1 MTGFIPSP
9 TLRYLAPLMLATTA
23 AMAAANWYF
32 EPARAA
38 GSATALGLTVAMA
51 LMAWLVSRGMQKAAE
66 ANGWTASLCR
76 GVDSIRGAIVFASLM
91 MMAALGSKLAIR
103 LGLGG
108 AADFHD
114 LSQRLT
120 QVVTGL
126 FFVWMGNAMPK
137 ALTPL
142 SGPQC
147 SGDPIKAQ
155 AFQRFVGWTW
165 VLTGLGYSI
174 SWLVLPTGFT
184 KPVALTCLFAGM
196 GITITAT
203 IRLLRGTFRRRAAL

>member
-1 MTGFIPSP
+1 MPAFTPSP
-9 TLRYLAPLMLATTA
+9 TLRYLAPLMLATAA

-38 GSATALGLTVAMA
+38 RWATVLGVTAGMA
-51 LMAWLVSRGMQKAAE
+51 LVAWLVSKGVHKVAE
-66 ANGWTASLCR
+66 AQGWTASLCN
-76 GVDSIRGAIVFASLM
+76 GVDSIRGAIVFGCLM
-91 MMAALGSKLAIR
+91 MMAGLGRNFAIG

-108 AADFHD
+108 AADFED
-114 LSQRLT
+114 MSKRLT
-120 QVVTGL
+120 QVLTGL

-142 SGPQC
+142 SGAQC

-155 AFQRFVGWTW
+155 AFQRFLGWTW
-165 VLTGLGYSI
+165 VLTGVGYSI
-174 SWLVLPTGFT
+174 SWLVLPIGVAKPAGLTG
-184 KPVALTCLFAGM
+184 LLIGM

-203 IRLLRGTFRRRAAL
+203 FRLLRGTFRRRAAS

>member
-1 MTGFIPSP
+1 MTAFTPSP
-9 TLRYLAPLMLATTA
+9 TLRYLAPLMLAATA
-23 AMAAANWYF
+23 AMAGANWYF

-38 GSATALGLTVAMA
+38 GWATVLGITAGMA
-51 LMAWLVSRGMQKAAE
+51 LVAFLVSKGVHKVAE
-66 ANGWTASLCR
+66 VQGWTASLCN
-76 GVDSIRGAIVFASLM
+76 GVDSIRGAIVFASVM
-91 MMAALGSKLAIR
+91 MMA
-103 LGLGG
+103 GLGRNFAIG
-108 AADFHD
+108 LGFGGVADFDD
-114 LSQRLT
+114 LSKRLT

-147 SGDPIKAQ
+147 SGDPMKAQ

-165 VLTGLGYSI
+165 VLTGLAYSI
-174 SWLVLPTGFT
+174 SWLVLPFGLA
-184 KPVALTCLFAGM
+184 KPVAMTCLFVGM

-203 IRLLRGTFRRRAAL
+203 VRLLRGTFRRGAAS

>member
-1 MTGFIPSP
+1 MTAFRPSP
-9 TLRYLAPLMLATTA
+9 TLRYLAPLMLATAA

-38 GSATALGLTVAMA
+38 RWATALGVFAAMA
-51 LMAWLVSRGMQKAAE
+51 LVAWLVSRGMQKVAE
-66 ANGWTASLCR
+66 AQGWSASLCG
-76 GVDSIRGAIVFASLM
+76 GVDSIRGAIVFASVT
-91 MMAALGSKLAIR
+91 MMADFGPRLASGLGF
-103 LGLGG
+103 GG
-108 AADFHD
+108 AADFED
-114 LSQRLT
+114 VSTRLT
-120 QVVTGL
+120 QAVTGL

-147 SGDPIKAQ
+147 SGDPMKAQ

-165 VLTGLGYSI
+165 VLTGLAYSI
-174 SWLVLPTGFT
+174 SWLILPLSLA
-184 KPVALTCLFAGM
+184 KPVALTCLFVGM

-203 IRLLRGTFRRRAAL
+203 FRLIRGTFRRRAAS

>member
-1 MTGFIPSP
+1 MTAFTPSP

-23 AMAAANWYF
+23 AMAATAWYF

-38 GSATALGLTVAMA
+38 GWATVLGITTAMA
-51 LMAWLVSRGMQKAAE
+51 LVAWLVSQGVQKVAE
-66 ANGWTASLCR
+66 VQGWSASLC
-76 GVDSIRGAIVFASLM
+76 GGIDSIRGAIVFGSLM
-91 MMAALGSKLAIR
+91 MMMSLGSKLAT
-103 LGLGG
+103 GLGVDG
-108 AADFHD
+108 AADFQD

-120 QVVTGL
+120 NVVTGL
-126 FFVWMGNAMPK
+126 FFIWMGNAMPK

-165 VLTGLGYSI
+165 VLTGLAYSI
-174 SWLVLPTGFT
+174 SWLMLPAGFA
-184 KPVALTCLFAGM
+184 KPVALTCLFVGM

-203 IRLLRGTFRRRAAL
+203 VRLLRGTFRRGATS

>member
-1 MTGFIPSP
+1 MTAFTPSP

-32 EPARAA
+32 EPARASGWA
-38 GSATALGLTVAMA
+38 IALGITAVMA
-51 LMAWLVSRGMQKAAE
+51 LVAWLVSQGVQKVGQTQ
-66 ANGWTASLCR
+66 GWSASLC
-76 GVDSIRGAIVFASLM
+76 GGIDSIRGAIVFGSLM
-91 MMAALGSKLAIR
+91 MMMSLGSKLATG

-108 AADFHD
+108 AADFQD

-120 QVVTGL
+120 QAVTGL
-126 FFVWMGNAMPK
+126 FFVWMGNSMPK

-165 VLTGLGYSI
+165 VLTGLAYSI
-174 SWLVLPTGFT
+174 CWLVLPTGFA
-184 KPVALTCLFAGM
+184 KPVALTCLFIGM

-203 IRLLRGTFRRRAAL
+203 FRLLRGTFRRGAAL

>member
-1 MTGFIPSP
+1 MTAFTPSP
-9 TLRYLAPLMLATTA
+9 TLRRLAPLMLATTA

-38 GSATALGLTVAMA
+38 GWATVLGITAAMA
-51 LMAWLVSRGMQKAAE
+51 LVAWLVSQGMHKVAE
-66 ANGWTASLCR
+66 VQGWSASLC
-76 GVDSIRGAIVFASLM
+76 GGIDSIRGAIVFGCLM
-91 MMAALGSKLAIR
+91 MMAGLGRNLAIG
-103 LGLGG
+103 LGFGG
-108 AADFHD
+108 AADFED
-114 LSQRLT
+114 LSKRLT

-142 SGPQC
+142 SGAQC

-155 AFQRFVGWTW
+155 AFQRFLGWTW

-174 SWLVLPTGFT
+174 SWLVLPIGFA
-184 KPVALTCLFAGM
+184 KPVALTCLFSGM

-203 IRLLRGTFRRRAAL
+203 IRLLRGTLRRGATS